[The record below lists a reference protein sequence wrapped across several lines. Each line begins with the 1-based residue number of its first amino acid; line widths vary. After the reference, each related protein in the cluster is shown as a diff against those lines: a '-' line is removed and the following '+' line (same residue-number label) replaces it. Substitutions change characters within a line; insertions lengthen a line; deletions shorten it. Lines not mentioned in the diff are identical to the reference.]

1 MSQQH
6 EPSAE
11 ELEAAQRDFRRW
23 AKDRSTGDGR
33 VTEVSLVDVMGVSR
47 HGFGR
52 ARKLDWN
59 GHRRSLYWRWR
70 ERGAVLQGMD
80 GAELKKLSDE
90 FRTVRD
96 EVRISILAVSESWWK
111 TGGYGGLGAEGLR
124 DGDDVQARVLPQ
136 GDGGDGD
143 KSTDAD
149 IDANIGNQH
158 RTSGEKSAA
167 GSIEAEIVVG
177 DRVATAA
184 EMADAGVD
192 GTFFKMCA
200 DVEAA
205 GLFGEDESIHVD
217 KEGDG
222 TLVLRLDDKV
232 GVAEERE
239 ETLLRIRPGRV
250 GVTTLQTFEN
260 VLESMGD
267 GHVYSLEIVSQNGE
281 IELLVRTTFPERVAQ
296 HISSHY
302 PGSVIQSVMGDEDPM
317 MMKGG
322 ETGFR
327 HVLHP
332 SGDEWL
338 PFQVYDEQQVR
349 DGGDPFIDVLGGMM
363 GVDLR
368 VGERLVSRIVLRQQP
383 HDWSEDWRARAMSG
397 TGGENQIIAEK
408 ERRRVAEDAEESRR
422 KFSDTQRRSY
432 QNVNDSGAHEL
443 VAAFV
448 GLMACVMVA
457 YFLHQLWTED
467 KLVQFWVYG
476 VGALLLFGLVIVGAW
491 KLGLFRGKKV
501 EEAKYYDPEQ
511 VGVRISGSAFQV
523 EVHTLVFL
531 GAGGTNALNR
541 ARQLLNTVNGVYR
554 GFDNPLGCRFRVEE
568 VRELRADYSAD
579 EGVLAMVLPRDKDG
593 WDVICEQMLFFAVER
608 RRYGLFG
615 KPAEVGVIG
624 VKEIVAFWHVPGEG
638 VELTSLKRV
647 QSKLLAPPSVVLE
660 DGAMVGVSRELDGG
674 RRLIMFPWD
683 VMGRHHLYVARTR
696 QGKST
701 LMCHVAGEKL
711 GAKARGENP
720 DALVV
725 VDPHSD
731 LIHDILARVPVE
743 LMGHVALLDL
753 GGTNRRVGVNLLDT
767 RVFDDRDAAV
777 DAVIGVAKGIWENW
791 GNRMEIILS
800 YTLKAMYEANRQL
813 KREGQLTMLDTAAM
827 LTDKQFRVQVLAKV
841 EDPFILEWW
850 ESSHAGWAEEYGKE
864 AIAPVLTRMANYSGN
879 RTVRSILGQRYCTL
893 NVREVIERGDVL
905 LVNTNQSAVGAEIA
919 SLVGAS
925 ILKLVDTFVR
935 KQGEIRENETIRRRR
950 VTLIVDEMQSIQ
962 GVDFQSMLSEVG
974 KFGGSLILA
983 TQSLSRLDELSPT
996 MRDSILSNIG
1006 VLVCFQV
1013 NAVDAAR
1020 LLPELRSEYLTEA
1033 DITGLPQHNCYVRVA
1048 TAGEVQAPF
1057 SMEVLPPIREDGGV
1071 ERAVVEGS
1079 HRYARDADEVDAE
1092 LAGVV
1097 EQRLSVFRDKIDE
1110 EVRGLKV
1117 DGNKFGEDGHAT
1129 GIELEDLGKVG
1140 RRRRGERKGG
1150 GG

>member
-23 AKDRSTGDGR
+23 VADRSEGDGGVAVVR
-33 VTEVSLVDVMGVSR
+33 LVEVMGVSR
-47 HGFGR
+47 NGFRGAIER
-52 ARKLDWN
+52 NWT
-59 GHRRSLYWRWR
+59 GHRGSLFWRWL
-70 ERGAVLQGMD
+70 ERGAALQAMD
-80 GAELKKLSDE
+80 IAALKRLSDE
-90 FRTVRD
+90 FRAVRRAA
-96 EVRISILAVSESWWK
+96 RIPKLAVSESWWQ
-111 TGGYGGLGAEGLR
+111 TGGYGGLGVEVLR
-124 DGDDVQARVLPQ
+124 DGEAVQARVLPQ
-136 GDGGDGD
+136 GDGD
-143 KSTDAD
+143 KAPDAD
-149 IDANIGNQH
+149 TDESTGADTDTDVNADFDNHGGD
-158 RTSGEKSAA
+158 SGENSSA
-167 GSIEAEIVVG
+167 GSIEAEKIIV
-177 DRVATAA
+177 DREATAS
-184 EMADAGVD
+184 EMSDAGVD

-200 DVEAA
+200 DVDAD

-217 KEGDG
+217 MEGDG
-222 TLVLRLDDKV
+222 TLVLRLDGKV
-232 GVAEERE
+232 GVAEEQE

-302 PGSVIQSVMGDEDPM
+302 PGSVIESVMGDEDPM
-317 MMKGG
+317 MMKEG

-397 TGGENQIIAEK
+397 TGGENQIVAEK

-443 VAAFV
+443 VAVFV
-448 GLMACVMVA
+448 GLMTCVIVS

-467 KLVQFWVYG
+467 KVFEFFVYG
-476 VGALLLFGLVIVGAW
+476 VGALVLFGVLAVGAW

-511 VGVRISGSAFQV
+511 VGVRISGSAFQA
-523 EVHTLVFL
+523 EVHTMVFL
-531 GAGGTNALNR
+531 GAGETNVLNR

-568 VRELRADYSAD
+568 VRELRADYSAVAA
-579 EGVLAMVLPRDKDG
+579 GSSVVLPREQDG
-593 WDVICEQMLFFAVER
+593 WDVVCEQMLFFAVER
-608 RRYGLFG
+608 RRHGLFG
-615 KPAEVGVIG
+615 KPVELGVIG
-624 VKEIVAFWHVPGEG
+624 VKEIVALWHIPGEG
-638 VELTSLKRV
+638 VELSSLKRV
-647 QSKLLAPPSVVLE
+647 QSKILAPPSVVLG
-660 DGAMVGVSRELDGG
+660 DGALVGVSRELDGG
-674 RRLIMFPWD
+674 RRLIMLPAD
-683 VMGRHHLYVARTR
+683 VMNRHHLYVARTR

-701 LMCHVAGEKL
+701 LMCHVVAEKL
-711 GAKARGENP
+711 GAKARGENT

-725 VDPHSD
+725 IDPHSD
-731 LIHDILARVPVE
+731 LIHDILERVPIE
-743 LMGHVALLDL
+743 LVANVALMDL
-753 GGTNRRVGVNLLDT
+753 GDTDRRVGVNLLDT
-767 RVFDDRDAAV
+767 RVFDDRDSAV
-777 DAVIGVAKGIWENW
+777 EAVIDVAKGIWENW

-827 LTDKQFRVQVLAKV
+827 LTNKNFRVQVLAKV

-850 ESSHAGWAEEYGKE
+850 ASSHAGWAEEYGKE

-879 RTVRSILGQRYCTL
+879 RTVRGILGQRYCTL

-935 KQGEIRENETIRRRR
+935 KQGEIRENETIKRRR
-950 VTLIVDEMQSIQ
+950 VTLIVDEMQSLQ
-962 GVDFQSMLSEVG
+962 GVDFQSMLAEVG

-983 TQSLSRLDELSPT
+983 TQSLSRLDELAST
-996 MRDSILSNIG
+996 MRDSILSNVG
-1006 VLVCFQV
+1006 VLVWSTTV
-1013 NAVDAAR
+1013 ILAALRQLLWPLGVRCNCR
-1020 LLPELRSEYLTEA
+1020 L
-1033 DITGLPQHNCYVRVA
+1033 
-1048 TAGEVQAPF
+1048 
-1057 SMEVLPPIREDGGV
+1057 
-1071 ERAVVEGS
+1071 
-1079 HRYARDADEVDAE
+1079 
-1092 LAGVV
+1092 
-1097 EQRLSVFRDKIDE
+1097 
-1110 EVRGLKV
+1110 
-1117 DGNKFGEDGHAT
+1117 
-1129 GIELEDLGKVG
+1129 
-1140 RRRRGERKGG
+1140 
-1150 GG
+1150 